1 MRPPLCP
8 IGLSEGGEEEMEMMI
23 VVEKEYIQKVRG
35 GGVVEEMERTRRSAV
50 ENDEIGIRI

>member
-1 MRPPLCP
+1 
-8 IGLSEGGEEEMEMMI
+8 MEMMI